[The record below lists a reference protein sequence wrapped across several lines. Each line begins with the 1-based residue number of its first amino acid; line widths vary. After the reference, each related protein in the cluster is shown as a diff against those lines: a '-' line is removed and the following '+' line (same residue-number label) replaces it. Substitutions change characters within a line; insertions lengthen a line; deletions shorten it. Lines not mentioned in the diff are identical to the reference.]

1 MSSNSSRA
9 FAVISLAAWLV
20 ACNQNSPAQSVI
32 KDTPSQPAAMAA
44 MPGMQGAQTSTA
56 KPAAENTAT
65 STGVIT
71 ALDPV
76 AGRVTLKHGPI
87 PEIKWPAMTM
97 EFPADPPVLLDGL
110 KVGEPVRF
118 TLTGKGQDYRVTA
131 ITRSA
136 RPPAQNRED
145 GA

>member
-1 MSSNSSRA
+1 MSSKSSYA
-9 FAVISLAAWLV
+9 FAAISLAAWLA
-20 ACNQNSPAQSVI
+20 ACNQTTPAQSVA
-32 KDTPSQPAAMAA
+32 KDAPSQPAAMAS
-44 MPGMQGAQTSTA
+44 MPGMQGGQASTG
-56 KPAAENTAT
+56 KPAAEMTAT

-71 ALDPV
+71 ALDP
-76 AGRVTLKHGPI
+76 ATGRVTLKHGPI

-97 EFPADPPVLLDGL
+97 AFPDDPPTLLNGL

-118 TLTGKGQDYRVTA
+118 TLTGKGQNYRVTA
-131 ITRSA
+131 ITSSA